1 MGKTSEGPPEVSFVD
16 ENSCTVRK
24 KVAYVLGFLAVA
36 SCIVVGLVVYY
47 AGVMG
52 LETQCLLPGSQSS
65 TGGDNSKPD
74 TGVDKPKKPKVR
86 DVRLPRHLKPELYK
100 LELLPFIIPDNF
112 TIRGHLELTLEC
124 VAVSKNVTLHVADMT
139 LNNDTITLTDMKNG
153 KKIPIE
159 KHAYD
164 KDREFY
170 IAHLSQQLTPGNK
183 YKIVIDY
190 VANLNDD
197 LKGFYRSVYKDLTTG
212 EEEYIAVTQFQPTDA
227 RRAFPCLDEPAI
239 KAKFAVTLGR
249 TKDMTSISN
258 MPIKNEGVPMSD
270 NDEYVWDVYEESVPM
285 PTYLVAFVVS
295 KFGFEVSPST
305 DNNVMFRIWARKDA
319 LDQIAYAKEVG
330 PKMLE
335 YFEEYFNVTY
345 PLPKQDMIAIPD
357 FSAGAMENWGLITYR
372 ETALLFKPGVSALG
386 NKQRIAIVISH
397 ELAHQ
402 WFGNL
407 VTPSWWTDLWL
418 NEGFASYVEYLGVE
432 AVQPELKLLE
442 QFVYLD
448 LQSVFRI
455 DALETSHPISIPVGH
470 PDEINEI
477 FDRISYAKG
486 ASIIR
491 MMDKF
496 LSTGTFQKGLT
507 NYLNAFKFA
516 AAEQDDLWHYLT
528 EQAHRDNTLPED
540 LTVKIIMDTWTLQM
554 GFPVVTVERDYGN
567 SNKATIHQDRFL
579 ISKSK
584 DNPDK
589 HNYMWWIPITFTSPG
604 GDFSNT
610 KNDMWMSNTEK
621 SKEIVNMPDDST
633 PVIFNIQETGYY
645 RVNYDEKNWK
655 MIIKQLNED
664 HMKIH
669 VINRAQIID
678 DAINLARSGL
688 LSYEIALGVTSYL
701 NKEVEYIPWAA
712 ALSGMGYIS
721 QMLKRTSAYGAYK
734 KYMKKLVDPLYNRV
748 GYKSDPNDQPLDVFL
763 RKLAVNWACSL
774 GNEDCIE
781 KAEEDFKVWMD
792 KRLPDAEEGNP
803 IDVDMKSTVYCQAIR
818 NGDEQE
824 WDFAWE
830 RYKASNVATEKRS
843 LLGGLSCT
851 KEIWLLNK
859 FLNMSLTEGSGIRK
873 ADGRS
878 VISRIAI
885 NLVGRD
891 LAFDFIRD
899 KWDRVV
905 DYYGSLSFAMAGLM
919 KNVLSQRNTEFSL
932 NEIETFYE
940 KNSDTLSSAE
950 REVKQAIEGTRG
962 NIKWMENN
970 YEIIYAWLQKQ
981 K

>member
-1 MGKTSEGPPEVSFVD
+1 MGHAADILV
-16 ENSCTVRK
+16 ENSTVTLQE
-24 KVAYVLGFLAVA
+24 V
-36 SCIVVGLVVYY
+36 
-47 AGVMG
+47 
-52 LETQCLLPGSQSS
+52 
-65 TGGDNSKPD
+65 D
-74 TGVDKPKKPKVR
+74 TGK
-86 DVRLPRHLKPELYK
+86 E
-100 LELLPFIIPDNF
+100 IGI
-112 TIRGHLELTLEC
+112 TGH
-124 VAVSKNVTLHVADMT
+124 D
-139 LNNDTITLTDMKNG
+139 
-153 KKIPIE
+153 
-159 KHAYD
+159 YD

-170 IAHLSQQLTPGNK
+170 ISKLGETLQPGK
-183 YKIVIDY
+183 MYSIKIAYTAYLKD
-190 VANLNDD
+190 N
-197 LKGFYRSVYKDLTTG
+197 LKGLYRSVYKDQLTG
-212 EEEYIAVTQFQPTDA
+212 RDEYIAVTQFQATDA
-227 RRAFPCLDEPAI
+227 RRAFPCFDEPGI
-239 KAKFAVTLGR
+239 KAAYHVSLGR
-249 TKDMTSISN
+249 LKSMSSISN
-258 MPIKNEGVPMSD
+258 MPIEKKGEVMEGT
-270 NDEYVWDVYEESVPM
+270 DEYVWDRYQQSVKM
-285 PTYLVAFVVS
+285 STYLVAFVVS
-295 KFGFEVSPST
+295 KFKFKETETTGTPPVR
-305 DNNVMFRIWARKDA
+305 FRIWSEPSS
-319 LDQIAYAKEVG
+319 LDQTEYARDIG
-330 PKMLE
+330 PKILKF
-335 YFEEYFNVTY
+335 FEEYFNVTY

-507 NYLNAFKFA
+507 SYLNAFKFA

-528 EQAHRDNTLPED
+528 EQAHRDKTLPED

-579 ISKSK
+579 ISKSEN
-584 DNPDK
+584 NPDK
-589 HNYMWWIPITFTSPG
+589 HDYMWWIPITFTSPG

-678 DAINLARSGL
+678 DAINLARSGM

-851 KEIWLLNK
+851 KEVWLLNK

-932 NEIETFYE
+932 KEIETFYE
-940 KNSDTLSSAE
+940 QNTESLSTAE